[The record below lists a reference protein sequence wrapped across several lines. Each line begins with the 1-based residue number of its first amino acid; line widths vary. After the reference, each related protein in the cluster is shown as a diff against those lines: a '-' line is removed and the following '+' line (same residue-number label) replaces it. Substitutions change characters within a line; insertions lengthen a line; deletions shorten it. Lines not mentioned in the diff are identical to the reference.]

1 MSSEENIEIVRRLFD
16 GAFSRGDLSV
26 IDELV
31 APDFIEHQNG
41 SEGSGPEA
49 LRRIVAGLRRS
60 FPDLRLRIDDLADVG
75 DQVWIRAKGKGTDT
89 GGVAGRPPSGVVVE
103 VDVMDLVRISNGKIV
118 EHWGVADRLGLLQ
131 QVGVVPLP
139 EQERRAA

>member
-1 MSSEENIEIVRRLFD
+1 M
-16 GAFSRGDLSV
+16 
-26 IDELV
+26 
-31 APDFIEHQNG
+31 
-41 SEGSGPEA
+41 
-49 LRRIVAGLRRS
+49 
-60 FPDLRLRIDDLADVG
+60 
-75 DQVWIRAKGKGTDT
+75 WIRAKGKGTDT